1 MKEDL
6 DEALEA
12 LRSALAI
19 QDEVLGNH
27 QETERS
33 HREIAYILKK
43 LGRHE
48 EAKREDLMAQQ
59 VSMSVSEPS
68 PSPDYTFS
76 ILWNCLYTSTGHNNS
91 LRKMIR

>member
-1 MKEDL
+1 MKEVL

-33 HREIAYILKK
+33 HREIAHVLKK
-43 LGRHE
+43 LG
-48 EAKREDLMAQQ
+48 
-59 VSMSVSEPS
+59 
-68 PSPDYTFS
+68 
-76 ILWNCLYTSTGHNNS
+76 
-91 LRKMIR
+91 

>member
-1 MKEDL
+1 MKENL

-33 HREIAYILKK
+33 HR
-43 LGRHE
+43 GR
-48 EAKREDLMAQQ
+48 
-59 VSMSVSEPS
+59 
-68 PSPDYTFS
+68 
-76 ILWNCLYTSTGHNNS
+76 
-91 LRKMIR
+91 

>member
-27 QETERS
+27 EETERS
-33 HREIAYILKK
+33 HREIAYVLKK

-48 EAKREDLMAQQ
+48 EAKREDLLAQQ
-59 VSMSVSEPS
+59 VSMSISEPQPES
-68 PSPDYTFS
+68 
-76 ILWNCLYTSTGHNNS
+76 
-91 LRKMIR
+91 

>member
-1 MKEDL
+1 MKEEL

-33 HREIAYILKK
+33 HREIAHVLKK

-48 EAKREDLMAQQ
+48 EAKREDLLAQR
-59 VSMSVSEPS
+59 VCSSVFEPQPES
-68 PSPDYTFS
+68 
-76 ILWNCLYTSTGHNNS
+76 WLYF
-91 LRKMIR
+91 

>member
-27 QETERS
+27 EETERS
-33 HREIAYILKK
+33 HREIAYVL
-43 LGRHE
+43 RSQ
-48 EAKREDLMAQQ
+48 KRGF
-59 VSMSVSEPS
+59 
-68 PSPDYTFS
+68 TG
-76 ILWNCLYTSTGHNNS
+76 STGVHVCF
-91 LRKMIR
+91 

>member
-19 QDEVLGNH
+19 QDE
-27 QETERS
+27 ETERS
-33 HREIAYILKK
+33 HREIAYVLKK

-48 EAKREDLMAQQ
+48 EAKREDLLAQQ
-59 VSMSVSEPS
+59 VSMSVSEPQPES
-68 PSPDYTFS
+68 
-76 ILWNCLYTSTGHNNS
+76 
-91 LRKMIR
+91 

>member
-33 HREIAYILKK
+33 HREIAYVLKK
-43 LGRHE
+43 LGRH
-48 EAKREDLMAQQ
+48 
-59 VSMSVSEPS
+59 
-68 PSPDYTFS
+68 
-76 ILWNCLYTSTGHNNS
+76 
-91 LRKMIR
+91 